1 MMRKNIF
8 ACIAGLLMLSATPSV
23 QGSVV
28 INEAVGSTTGAD
40 AEFIELF
47 NSGSTA
53 VDISG
58 WAINEIESDAVGSF
72 GTVDDTFTI
81 PAMTT
86 LNAGGFFLIGN
97 ETFETGYG
105 ITPDLNLPLSIENS
119 SYTLQLVN
127 ALDVQQYAVSVFDG
141 DGDVSPI
148 AVDLSVGPDGTF
160 LPAGFFLTTDAGT
173 TAGFQDFTN
182 IPSTVATPGASNVA
196 VIPEPSSFAL
206 IAMTAGGLGFIRR
219 RRK

>member
-1 MMRKNIF
+1 MMRRKIV
-8 ACIAGLLMLSATPSV
+8 ASIAGLLVLSMTASV
-23 QGSVV
+23 QGAVV
-28 INEAVGSTTGAD
+28 INEVVGSTAGGD

-53 VDISG
+53 VDISD
-58 WAINEIESDAVGSF
+58 WAINEIESDDVTTF
-72 GTVDDTFTI
+72 GDVDDTFAI
-81 PAMTT
+81 PAMTI

-97 ETFETGYG
+97 DNFVTGYG
-105 ITPDLNLPLSIENS
+105 ITPDLNLGLSIENS

-127 ALDVQQYAVSVFDG
+127 ALGEQQYAVSVFDSA
-141 DGDVSPI
+141 DDSSPI

-173 TAGFQDFTN
+173 TAGLQEFSV
-182 IPSTVATPGASNVA
+182 PSGVATPGASNGT

-206 IAMTAGGLGFIRR
+206 IAMAAGGFGFVRR
-219 RRK
+219 RRR